1 MISPPLQDEQAPQEQ
16 HDKKKMKRQRTQPSS
31 NPESSGTT
39 SSSYTSSSEDDDW
52 RNGVEEVGPK
62 SDRFVLGKKLGE
74 GAFGAVFQGTQTS
87 TGLPVAVKIEGVE
100 NMTGAVEEHSLKL
113 LTQKVQMTQAWELN
127 QLRVPVFCW
136 TGMCKG
142 EGRVLVMP
150 MFGPNLHDVT
160 KRYNKQHQLPGHLA
174 VAVAMEALTGLE
186 QIQHAKIVH
195 RDIKPENMLFGL
207 SGKGAAGRV
216 FQVDFGLAT
225 VWNPAKDKE
234 KAVLAERGLLPGKAV
249 GTARYTSTHTH
260 RGAPP
265 APRDDL
271 ESVAYV
277 LLGLLRGGTKPLPWV
292 GAAGNARG
300 KKRFARVAKA
310 KRLTPIR
317 TLAEGIPDQR
327 AAAVAISLLRTA
339 RTHPFTQ
346 PVDYAR
352 LRDMLQEYLN
362 DVGHGDKEPSEILLE
377 LHK

>member
-1 MISPPLQDEQAPQEQ
+1 MIPP
-16 HDKKKMKRQRTQPSS
+16 HNDKRKLRTQPSS
-31 NPESSGTT
+31 ESSY
-39 SSSYTSSSEDDDW
+39 SDSDDDDW
-52 RNGVEEVGPK
+52 RNGIEEVGPK
-62 SDRFVLGKKLGE
+62 KDRFVLGKKLGE
-74 GAFGAVFQGTQTS
+74 GAFGAVYQGTQTS

-100 NMTGAVEEHSLKL
+100 NMTGAIEEHSLRL
-113 LTQKVQMTQAWELN
+113 LTEKVRASKAWELS

-160 KRYNKQHQLPGHLA
+160 KKHNRHHQLPGHLA
-174 VAVAMEALTGLE
+174 VAVAMEALMGLE
-186 QIQHAKIVH
+186 QIQHAKLVH

-225 VWNPAKDKE
+225 VWQPEKDRE
-234 KAVLAERGLLPGKAV
+234 KAMLAERGLLPGKAV

-277 LLGLLRGGTKPLPWV
+277 LLGMLRGGHKPLPWV

-310 KRLTPIR
+310 KRLTPIH

-339 RTHPFTQ
+339 RTHPFDQ
-346 PVDYAR
+346 PVDYPA
-352 LRDMLQEYLN
+352 LRAMLQEYLN
-362 DVGHGDKEPSEILLE
+362 DVGVADADTSQLLLE
-377 LHK
+377 LHQ